1 MSVRHPANDRR
12 DAGEPAKHRRD
23 AAGVTIAP
31 STDVEA
37 IRRLG
42 IAAGLEDTGR
52 EGERFAAAW
61 LAHDRTGR
69 AVGAVA
75 LERCGGLDLVD
86 WMSVDEAAR
95 GRGVGARLLRALE
108 DEARARGVRRL
119 YATARA
125 PGFFLANG
133 YVELPDGEVSRF
145 LVGDCVTC
153 PQFQRGCEPRP
164 MAKDL
169 GPAAGDAGTPGEA

>member
-61 LAHDRTGR
+61 LAHDAEPGVPWARWR
-69 AVGAVA
+69 SR
-75 LERCGGLDLVD
+75 RCGGLDLVD
-86 WMSVDEAAR
+86 WMSVDEGAR

-133 YVELPDGEVSRF
+133 YVELPDGEVSRA
-145 LVGDCVTC
+145 CWS
-153 PQFQRGCEPRP
+153 
-164 MAKDL
+164 AI
-169 GPAAGDAGTPGEA
+169 A